1 MTANFEFLR
10 NIIAMQLTFEA
21 WRPTSHR
28 QLDKQTLF
36 GVVARPGIK
45 KKYNF
50 SVQCKKIPSNIIRA
64 SLIVWQT
71 AAYWA
76 QNLQLPST

>member
-1 MTANFEFLR
+1 MTANFEILR

-36 GVVARPGIK
+36 GVVARPKIK
-45 KKYNF
+45 KK
-50 SVQCKKIPSNIIRA
+50 NIIFPCNVRKFHPI
-64 SLIVWQT
+64 SFVHR
-71 AAYWA
+71 
-76 QNLQLPST
+76 

>member
-36 GVVARPGIK
+36 GVVARPEIEK
-45 KKYNF
+45 E
-50 SVQCKKIPSNIIRA
+50 KISFFRA
-64 SLIVWQT
+64 M
-71 AAYWA
+71 
-76 QNLQLPST
+76 